1 MRSCQAPPFL
11 KIWLEAQSPPFPPS
25 MQKGGCR
32 LWKLKKQ
39 SLNGWYFLHHFLY
52 RFSKFCKKLTLI
64 SLTNFSLEYYV
75 IDVWTICICLVFS
88 TWFCKYPKQFKLNKY
103 KLVFKKICLYKKT
116 FIHFKLSWVL
126 SFIHKM
132 GSFNV
137 LSRKKS
143 MIIKHIFIYTY
154 IYIYI
159 KRNLLLLLSDIS
171 ELVHLLVVNWQ
182 RIWAHCTKP
191 QVHKCYFD
199 IIFKFWIFFIF

>member
-11 KIWLEAQSPPFPPS
+11 KIWLEAQPPPLPPS

-75 IDVWTICICLVFS
+75 IDVWIIFICLVFS

-132 GSFNV
+132 GSFNA

-182 RIWAHCTKP
+182 RIWAHCTKR